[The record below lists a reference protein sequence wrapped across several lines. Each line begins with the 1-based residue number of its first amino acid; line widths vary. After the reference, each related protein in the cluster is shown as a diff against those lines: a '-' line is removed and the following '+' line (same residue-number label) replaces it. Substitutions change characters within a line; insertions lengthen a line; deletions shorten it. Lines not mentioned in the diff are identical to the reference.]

1 MATVNGTPGN
11 DFIHVS
17 GDGRLPPAPGFTD
30 NANATDS
37 DDTINSGGGGKDFIF
52 AGDGADAI
60 NFGSDLDSTDRI
72 YGEEGNDTVFI
83 NDQVTVTFGIHSLT
97 DIERIQIPDISLP
110 VGTGGPCKPDDARCK
125 CRPRREPVCRC
136 HGA

>member
-1 MATVNGTPGN
+1 MAIVIGTSGN

-17 GDGRLPPAPGFTD
+17 GDGRTPPVGFTD
-30 NANATDS
+30 NATATDS
-37 DDTINSGGGGKDFIF
+37 DDTIDSGGGGTDFIF

-72 YGEEGNDTVFI
+72 DGEDGNDTVFI
-83 NDQVTVTFGIHSLT
+83 NDQVTVIFGIHSLT

-110 VGTGGPCKPDDARCK
+110 VGTL
-125 CRPRREPVCRC
+125 
-136 HGA
+136 GAV